1 MYILR
6 ELPSL
11 EEMEFNENYE
21 DLHVRIWL
29 ERIYENID
37 TYEQTGWYV
46 PIELD
51 RDLSSINF
59 PNCWKLLRA
68 SGTKCN
74 NPEDWTI
81 SSQAA

>member
-1 MYILR
+1 MVK
-6 ELPSL
+6 SKD
-11 EEMEFNENYE
+11 FD
-21 DLHVRIWL
+21 DLHQLIWL
-29 ERIYENID
+29 ERIYENLD
-37 TYEQTGWYV
+37 THIIVGWSV